1 MAINV
6 TISKDFGVGKAQAMA
21 KARMT
26 EVIMNALKAECGE
39 ENVKMVRTGGFSN
52 KVNEIGVKMG
62 TITDDGFEYD
72 FVCTVNPIIKGHKD
86 RKVGRNLVE
95 GAVFDSI
102 VEEYE
107 AWSAENEEKARIK
120 AENKAKKIAA
130 DKKARE
136 KKQAEKKNETAED

>member
-6 TISKDFGVGKAQAMA
+6 TITKEFGIGKAQAMA
-21 KARMT
+21 KARMI
-26 EVIMNALKAECGE
+26 EVITNALKAEFGDE
-39 ENVKMVRTGGFSN
+39 WVRMVRTGGFSA
-52 KVNEIGVKMG
+52 KVNEIGVRMG
-62 TITDDGFEYD
+62 TLTEDGFEYD
-72 FVCTVNPIIKGHKD
+72 FVCTINPIIKGHKD

-95 GAVFDSI
+95 GTVFDAI

-107 AWSAENEEKARIK
+107 KWSAENEEKARIK

-136 KKQAEKKNETAED
+136 ARAKTKESENDGE

>member
-6 TISKDFGVGKAQAMA
+6 TISKDFGIGKAQAMA

-26 EVIMNALKAECGE
+26 EVIMNALKAEFGE
-39 ENVKMVRTGGFSN
+39 EETRMVRTGGFSN

-62 TITDDGFEYD
+62 TITEDGFEYD

-95 GAVFDSI
+95 GTVFDTI

-107 AWSAENEEKARIK
+107 NWVKENEEKAKIK

-136 KKQAEKKNETAED
+136 AKAKAKNSENDGE